1 MASHAAPILGD
12 PNKSPAGIPG
22 SSPVMFP
29 SIYASGGR
37 IDMAGN
43 YNAFNPAMVGMTS
56 GGSSG
61 KTGITVIVNVTAG
74 TVANPE
80 QLTTMIQDA
89 VISLNK
95 RGDLL
100 TYAGSL

>member
-1 MASHAAPILGD
+1 
-12 PNKSPAGIPG
+12 
-22 SSPVMFP
+22 
-29 SIYASGGR
+29 
-37 IDMAGN
+37 
-43 YNAFNPAMVGMTS
+43 MT
-56 GGSSG
+56 
-61 KTGITVIVNVTAG
+61 TVVVNVNAG

-80 QLTTMIQDA
+80 QLTTLIQDA

>member
-1 MASHAAPILGD
+1 M
-12 PNKSPAGIPG
+12 
-22 SSPVMFP
+22 
-29 SIYASGGR
+29 GGFD
-37 IDMAGN
+37 I
-43 YNAFNPAMVGMTS
+43 FNPEMLGMFSAGRS
-56 GGSSG
+56 GNKG
-61 KTGITVIVNVTAG
+61 TTVVVNVNAG

-80 QLTTMIQDA
+80 QLTTLIQDA